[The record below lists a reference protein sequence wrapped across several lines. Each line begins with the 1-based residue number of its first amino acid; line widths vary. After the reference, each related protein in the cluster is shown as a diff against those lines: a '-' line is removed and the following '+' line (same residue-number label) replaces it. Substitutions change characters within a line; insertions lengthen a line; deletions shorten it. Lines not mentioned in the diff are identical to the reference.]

1 VKICSSKRE
10 TNIETFIH
18 PSEASINAVKDLDS
32 DDAIVMLNLLRF
44 RPGGAEQYAEYV
56 AAATPFL
63 QRAGAEVV
71 YRGDVRIT
79 VIGDDEWHQTIL
91 VRYPSKRHFLKML
104 GEPDYPVALRGEA
117 ILDSRLY
124 LTIAGH

>member
-1 VKICSSKRE
+1 MTCSSKQE
-10 TNIETFIH
+10 ADIETFIH
-18 PSEASINAVKDLDS
+18 PSEASINAVREFDS
-32 DDAIVMLNLLRF
+32 DEAIVMLNLLRF
-44 RPGGAEQYAEYV
+44 RPGGAETYGQYI

-71 YRGDVRIT
+71 YRGDVHVT

-91 VRYPSKRHFLKML
+91 VRYPSKLKFLEML
-104 GEPDYPVALRGEA
+104 GEPEYPAALRDDA

-124 LTIAGH
+124 LTTAGH